1 MRAASRGFRTA
12 LAHSRAATRPLAS
25 IRSAHTDST
34 PPPNS
39 NTASASS
46 GSTTHFGFRTIPEES
61 KEDLVRG
68 VFNTVASNY
77 DLMNDA
83 MSLGVHRLWKDSLI
97 SLLRPG
103 SRGPVR
109 CIDVAGGT
117 GDIALR
123 ILDHARETYGDRETR
138 VDVVDINGEML
149 KEGQKRFKKT
159 MYHNTPQIAF
169 LEANAQALHAEMFPD
184 NTYDVYTIAFGI
196 RNVTSIPD
204 VLREAHRVL
213 KPGGTFACLEFNKV
227 TNPVLAQYVPPSSLP
242 PRSASDRQ
250 QRRLYDQYSFSVIP
264 LLGTILAGDR
274 ASYQYLVESIRRFP
288 SQGDFAQMIA
298 DAGFAT
304 GGNFEGDGGGW
315 RDLWGGIACIHTGVK
330 L

>member
-1 MRAASRGFRTA
+1 MQAASRGFRTA
-12 LAHSRAATRPLAS
+12 LAHSRASTRPLIC
-25 IRSAHTDST
+25 IRSVHADHSNLPPQPNPST
-34 PPPNS
+34 
-39 NTASASS
+39 TASS
-46 GSTTHFGFRTIPEES
+46 GSTTHFGFRTVPEDS
-61 KEDLVRG
+61 KESLVRG
-68 VFNTVASNY
+68 VFDSVASSY
-77 DLMNDA
+77 DLMNDV
-83 MSLGVHRLWKDSLI
+83 MSLGVHRFWKDSFI

-103 SRGPVR
+103 SRGPIR

-123 ILDHARETYGDRETR
+123 VLNLARETYGDRETR

-149 KEGQKRFKKT
+149 REGQKRFKTT
-159 MYHNTPQIAF
+159 MYHNYAHAFLVRADSPQIAF
-169 LEANAQALHAEMFPD
+169 LEANAQELPAEIFPD

-196 RNVTSIPD
+196 RNVTSIAD

-227 TNPVLAQYVPPSSLP
+227 TNPALAQI
-242 PRSASDRQ
+242 
-250 QRRLYDQYSFSVIP
+250 YDQHSFSVIP

-274 ASYQYLVESIRRFP
+274 ASYQYLVESIRRFS

-304 GGNFEGDGGGW
+304 GGNFEGDGGAW

>member
-1 MRAASRGFRTA
+1 MQTASRGFRTA
-12 LAHSRAATRPLAS
+12 LAHSRASTRPLIC
-25 IRSAHTDST
+25 IRGAHADHSN
-34 PPPNS
+34 PPPNP
-39 NTASASS
+39 NTTSASS
-46 GSTTHFGFRTIPEES
+46 GSTTHFGFRTVPEES
-61 KEDLVRG
+61 KESLVRG
-68 VFNTVASNY
+68 VFDSVASSY
-77 DLMNDA
+77 DIMNDA
-83 MSLGVHRLWKDSLI
+83 MSLGVHRLWKDSFI

-123 ILDHARETYGDRETR
+123 MLDHARETYGDRETH

-149 KEGQKRFKKT
+149 REGQKRFKKT

-169 LEANAQALHAEMFPD
+169 LEANAQELPAETFPD

-196 RNVTSIPD
+196 RNVTSIAD

-227 TNPVLAQYVPPSSLP
+227 TNPALAQ
-242 PRSASDRQ
+242 
-250 QRRLYDQYSFSVIP
+250 LYDQYSFSVIP

-274 ASYQYLVESIRRFP
+274 ESYQYLVESIRRFP

-304 GGNFEGDGGGW
+304 GGNFEGDGGAW